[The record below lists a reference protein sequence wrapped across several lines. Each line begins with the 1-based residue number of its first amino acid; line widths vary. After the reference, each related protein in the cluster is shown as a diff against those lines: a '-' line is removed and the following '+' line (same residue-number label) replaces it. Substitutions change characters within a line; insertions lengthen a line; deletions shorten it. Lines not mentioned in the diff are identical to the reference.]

1 MRLEDIKDRVL
12 TDPAAFVAEC
22 DEAYH
27 EKLRGV
33 AKNIAERATDCP
45 VVLISGPSG
54 SGKTTSSKLVERYL
68 EELGLET
75 HAVAMDNYFLP
86 LTDEEKELLARNELD
101 LESPVRMD
109 AALLQEHLEAF
120 KDCREVKIP
129 KYHFPT
135 SSRIPGGEVLTR
147 KKGEVVIFEG
157 IHSLNPQLFGATD
170 EFTSRV
176 YVSVRT
182 RVTLP
187 DDHGILHPS
196 KIRLA
201 RRMIRDRRSRN
212 RDYEDTAAMF
222 GSVERGEQN
231 FIMPFKHRAQMDID
245 TFIPYELCVYKNF
258 LPEDAPLSEPW
269 LEELFELLH
278 ALPTL
283 DPAHVPADSLIREFI
298 GGGLS
303 GE

>member
-1 MRLEDIKDRVL
+1 MRLEDIKNRVL
-12 TDPAAFVAEC
+12 ADPADFVAEC
-22 DEAYH
+22 DAAYH
-27 EKLRGV
+27 EKLRTV
-33 AKNIAERATDCP
+33 AQTIADRSRECP
-45 VVLISGPSG
+45 IVLISGPSG
-54 SGKTTSSKLVERYL
+54 SGKTTSSKIVESYL
-68 EELGLET
+68 DGMGLET
-75 HAVAMDNYFLP
+75 HSIAMDNYFLP

-120 KDCREVKIP
+120 KDCREVELP

-135 SSRIPGGEVLTR
+135 SSRIKSGEVLKR
-147 KKGEVVIFEG
+147 KKDELIIFEG
-157 IHSLNPQLFGATD
+157 IHSLNPELFGATD

-187 DDHGILHPS
+187 EGHGILHPS

-212 RDYEDTAAMF
+212 RAYEDTAAMF

-231 FIMPFKHRAQMDID
+231 FIMPYKHRAQMDID

-258 LPEDAPLSEPW
+258 LPKDSPLSEPW

-283 DPAHVPADSLIREFI
+283 DPSHVPANSLIREFI